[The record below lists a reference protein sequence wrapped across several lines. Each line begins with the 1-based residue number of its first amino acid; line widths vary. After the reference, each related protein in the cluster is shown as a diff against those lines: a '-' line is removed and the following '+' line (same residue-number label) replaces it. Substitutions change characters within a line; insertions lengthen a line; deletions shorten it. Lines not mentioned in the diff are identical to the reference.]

1 MKNKRYSRGEELSN
15 TLSHGAGTLLG
26 ITAGYFLLEKALA
39 NPHPYWATG
48 CVLAYLVGMLASYIS
63 STWYHGSRP
72 GKRKELL
79 RKFDHGAIYLHI
91 AGDLHSVHPVSATPC
106 RRMGLGNLHFC
117 MAVGYCRIHISLQK
131 LKEHSNLETICFV
144 GMGSAILVAPQT
156 TNGLPVRHRGLSRLL
171 VASRRRSFV
180 YHGSRVLLVAKTLY
194 ARRFPPV
201 LSRRKH
207 RPYHSHLVDSLANPI
222 RFFSPKFPVL
232 ENFLYQEER
241 KVLQKFLLKQ
251 EQLIV
256 LTVTFVAD
264 FSTKKRF
271 SHKGTLC
278 KSATVPA
285 AVILSEN
292 PHTMPLRPAWEGVA
306 RER

>member
-91 AGDLHSVHPVSATPC
+91 AGTYTPFT
-106 RRMGLGNLHFC
+106 L
-117 MAVGYCRIHISLQK
+117 
-131 LKEHSNLETICFV
+131 
-144 GMGSAILVAPQT
+144 LVLRHAGGWGW
-156 TNGLPVRHRGLSRLL
+156 GLPVRHRGLSRLL

-222 RFFSPKFPVL
+222 RFFSPKVSRFGKLSVSG
-232 ENFLYQEER
+232 R
-241 KVLQKFLLKQ
+241 KKSSPKILVKTRTTYCFNCY
-251 EQLIV
+251 
-256 LTVTFVAD
+256 
-264 FSTKKRF
+264 
-271 SHKGTLC
+271 LC
-278 KSATVPA
+278 IKSV
-285 AVILSEN
+285 
-292 PHTMPLRPAWEGVA
+292 
-306 RER
+306 